1 MSSDNAQ
8 VSINKSSYASR
19 LFDRVMTERKKEA
32 EKNPLAEVGKFASSS
47 QTVKEPTGAPQN

>member
-8 VSINKSSYASR
+8 VTSRPTSYASR

-32 EKNPLAEVGKFASSS
+32 EKNPLAEVGKFASSE
-47 QTVKEPTGAPQN
+47 QDVKAPAGAPQN

>member
-8 VSINKSSYASR
+8 VTGKQTSYASR

-32 EKNPLAEVGKFASSS
+32 EKNPLAEVGKFASQSE
-47 QTVKEPTGAPQN
+47 TNKEPAGAPQN

>member
-8 VSINKSSYASR
+8 VSSKTSYASR

-32 EKNPLAEVGKFASSS
+32 EKNPLGEVGKFAQS
-47 QTVKEPTGAPQN
+47 QTSKEPAGAPQN

>member
-8 VSINKSSYASR
+8 VTSKPTSYASR

-32 EKNPLAEVGKFASSS
+32 EKNPLAEVGKFAA
-47 QTVKEPTGAPQN
+47 QNAADKEPAGAPQN

>member
-8 VSINKSSYASR
+8 VSSKSTSYASR

-32 EKNPLAEVGKFASSS
+32 EKNPLAEVGKFAS
-47 QTVKEPTGAPQN
+47 QQQDAKAPAGAPQN

>member
-8 VSINKSSYASR
+8 VSNKSSYASR

-32 EKNPLAEVGKFASSS
+32 EKNPLTEVGKFASPS
-47 QTVKEPTGAPQN
+47 QTVKEPAGAPQN